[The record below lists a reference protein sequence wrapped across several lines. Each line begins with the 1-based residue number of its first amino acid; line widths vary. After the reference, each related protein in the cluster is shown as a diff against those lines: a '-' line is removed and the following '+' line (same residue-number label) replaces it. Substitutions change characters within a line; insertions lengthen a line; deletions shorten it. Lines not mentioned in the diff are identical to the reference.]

1 MSKLL
6 NFLNSLDSD
15 AALLSAF
22 QKDPAAAMARA
33 GLSAAEQQAII
44 SGDKSALSKL
54 AGIDEAE
61 CKVAIYISPPSTS
74 STPTK

>member
-15 AALLSAF
+15 AAALTAF
-22 QKDPAAAMARA
+22 QKDPKSTMERA
-33 GLSAAEQQAII
+33 GLSATEQQAII

-61 CKVAIYISPPSTS
+61 CKVAVFISPPST
-74 STPTK
+74 PTK

>member
-15 AALLSAF
+15 AAALAAF
-22 QKDPAAAMARA
+22 QKDPKSTMASA
-33 GLSAAEQQAII
+33 GLSATEQQAII
-44 SGDKSALSKL
+44 SGDKSTLSKL

-61 CKVAIYISPPSTS
+61 CKVPVFISPL
-74 STPTK
+74 STPSK